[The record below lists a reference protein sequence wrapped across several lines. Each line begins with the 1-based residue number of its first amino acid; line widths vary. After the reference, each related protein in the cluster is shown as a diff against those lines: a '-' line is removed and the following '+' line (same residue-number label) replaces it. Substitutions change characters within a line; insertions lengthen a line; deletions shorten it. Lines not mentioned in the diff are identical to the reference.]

1 MRFAL
6 TGIVFGF
13 FTEWLLGNGKI
24 YSNIIKK
31 STMRRLSTP
40 LPIQMPRR
48 RKTQNY
54 SKEPGKEGSSWNEPV
69 SSYHDIPPKNI
80 QHAQSVTV
88 TIKTNH
94 CSLIAKEL
102 TSLDSAHEFLIGQFL
117 LLVVYHR
124 KLVCFQ
130 LVLLEFDCLT
140 HQVGQLNHIPA
151 LGIVFDGLP
160 AHPRQLI
167 DGFVVYL
174 SEKLFG
180 TQGLV
185 ANLFDAF
192 KVLRNLTLQLPQVG
206 LYFLDQLVEKHLHNR
221 EIVLEFLHN
230 FVPDII
236 IHKQLVLLLSK
247 SLTINFTLLQ
257 PDVALVR
264 DHALPL

>member
-54 SKEPGKEGSSWNEPV
+54 SKEPGKEESSWSEPV
-69 SSYHDIPPKNI
+69 SSSRDIQPKNI
-80 QHAQSVTV
+80 QTI

-102 TSLDSAHEFLIGQFL
+102 ASLDSAHEFLIGQFL
-117 LLVVYHR
+117 LLVIYHR

-130 LVLLEFDCLT
+130 LVLLEFDSLT
-140 HQVGQLNHIPA
+140 HQVCQLNHIPA
-151 LGIVFDGLP
+151 LRIVFDGFP
-160 AHPRQLI
+160 ADPRQLVDSLI
-167 DGFVVYL
+167 VYL
-174 SEKLFG
+174 GEELFG
-180 TQGLV
+180 TQGLI

-192 KVLRNLTLQLPQVG
+192 EVLRNLAFQFPQIG
-206 LYFLDQLVEKHLHNR
+206 LYFLDQLIEKHLHNR
-221 EIVLEFLHN
+221 EIILKFLHN

-236 IHKQLVLLLSK
+236 IHKQLVLLLGK

-257 PDVALVR
+257 PDVALVC